1 MLAARSGAL
10 RTQLALL
17 LLIAGCSPIAPASL
31 PFDGFA
37 PDGGRAAPG
46 GHAGA
51 EICGNGSLLTGPSK
65 PPKGAV
71 VVPAGDNASLTP
83 VAHTTYWFAGGTHTF
98 GSNPYGQIVAAE
110 GDDFI
115 GGPGAVLDG
124 RLKNQYAFTSAASN
138 VMVEYLTIRR
148 FGAVGSNNGQAV
160 VNHNPG
166 RKWLIQY
173 NTVIDDAG
181 AGVFLGPDSVTR
193 FNCLSHNGEYGFAS
207 YARRGDF
214 NVVLD
219 HNEIVGNNTYNWEK
233 HVYGCGCSGGG
244 KFWDTNGGTVTN
256 NWVHSNRGPALWADT
271 DNNDFDF
278 ENNDVENNT
287 GDGIIVEISYNTQI
301 EKNTFVRNA
310 LVDGPTNPGFPTG
323 AIYISESGGDSRV
336 RARYDTISI
345 TDNTFVDNWS
355 GVVLFENADRFCGSP
370 ANSKRRILH
379 AGRSSGRE
387 LKELRSWKNP
397 ERAVLLRLPLED
409 AEPRRQ
415 RESLR
420 VRPVAHQRLQSIGL
434 MRLAGTLLELGHL
447 PAMVAVQAGSYREGE
462 YVSSKR
468 RFLEQHV
475 RRPLGVYGAR
485 SKPSADVHAVATR
498 PVPAGP
504 RQHLQPVCQRPI
516 KAGAPQNVWRP
527 DPSSHAFPVPPH
539 GPYW

>member
-370 ANSKRRILH
+370 ANS
-379 AGRSSGRE
+379 SGEFCTLVDPRVAN
-387 LKELRSWKNP
+387 LKSCVRGKIRNEPYYSDCRWKTQNLVVSENRFEFDP
-397 ERAVLLRLPLED
+397 SHISGCSPSVSCGLQGLFSNWGTYPRWSPYKRAVIEKASTFHQNDVFSNNTYVGPWEFMAHDQSRVLTFMQW
-409 AEPRRQ
+409 RRAPYRQ
-415 RESLR
+415 DPGSTYNPS
-420 VRPVAHQRLQSIGL
+420 VRDR
-434 MRLAGTLLELGHL
+434 
-447 PAMVAVQAGSYREGE
+447 
-462 YVSSKR
+462 
-468 RFLEQHV
+468 
-475 RRPLGVYGAR
+475 
-485 SKPSADVHAVATR
+485 
-498 PVPAGP
+498 
-504 RQHLQPVCQRPI
+504 
-516 KAGAPQNVWRP
+516 
-527 DPSSHAFPVPPH
+527 
-539 GPYW
+539 